1 MATSGNFDS
10 EIPINLDVASVE
22 EIVACE
28 HLRFDLDTA
37 NSLVKYRSGHNITIG
52 FLSEITETPKNLW
65 ENLLDAGIVTFNA
78 ERILHPSFRGAQPPM
93 SQQHSSFESLYSVPD
108 ARSPISPRP
117 ISPTKRFNSLGVLT
131 PEHTRLSTLD
141 ARAEVS
147 PSRVEVMRLRKLLKE
162 TEMKFREENELL
174 KQKVAELETSH
185 RSTPI
190 SSCRSTPPRIGLHN
204 LSELQPKIEELAL
217 SRSEFSTLST
227 KSTRSTSSRKPVETA
242 VVISSTR
249 VEESII
255 PKRTHKLGI
264 SPIDKTG
271 VGFVRSQSSQSDNGT
286 LENTVVPQ
294 VSLKSSPLDFPELGK
309 DKIYEL
315 ESSEYESRIHEL
327 TKDTTPNVTNIIP
340 ESSHEPLNATQEG
353 IVSAIPQ
360 NRVYDPHA

>member
-1 MATSGNFDS
+1 MATSGNLDS

-28 HLRFDLDTA
+28 HLTFDLDTA

-65 ENLLDAGIVTFNA
+65 ENLLNAGIVTSNA
-78 ERILHPSFRGAQPPM
+78 ERILHPSPGAQPPM

-117 ISPTKRFNSLGVLT
+117 ISPTKRFKSLGVLT

-141 ARAEVS
+141 AWAEVS

-162 TEMKFREENELL
+162 TEMKFREEIELL
-174 KQKVAELETSH
+174 KQKVAELETSR

-190 SSCRSTPPRIGLHN
+190 SSCRSMPPRIGLHN
-204 LSELQPKIEELAL
+204 LSELQPKTEELAL

-227 KSTRSTSSRKPVETA
+227 KSTRSTSSRKPDETA
-242 VVISSTR
+242 VDISSTR

-271 VGFVRSQSSQSDNGT
+271 VGYVRSQSSQSDNGT

-309 DKIYEL
+309 DKIDEL

-327 TKDTTPNVTNIIP
+327 TKDTTPNVT
-340 ESSHEPLNATQEG
+340 G
-353 IVSAIPQ
+353 
-360 NRVYDPHA
+360 